1 VVTSAGA
8 IFVVPIA
15 RSKQRRAAVASP
27 RGETNT
33 SMTCPNW
40 SMAPVEVA
48 PLAGDLH
55 RRLVDLPAISN

>member
-15 RSKQRRAAVASP
+15 RSKKRRAAFASR

-40 SMAPVEVA
+40 SMA
-48 PLAGDLH
+48 
-55 RRLVDLPAISN
+55 R

>member
-1 VVTSAGA
+1 VLTSAGA
-8 IFVVPIA
+8 IFVAPIA
-15 RSKQRRAAVASP
+15 RTKKRWAALVSRRE
-27 RGETNT
+27 ETKM